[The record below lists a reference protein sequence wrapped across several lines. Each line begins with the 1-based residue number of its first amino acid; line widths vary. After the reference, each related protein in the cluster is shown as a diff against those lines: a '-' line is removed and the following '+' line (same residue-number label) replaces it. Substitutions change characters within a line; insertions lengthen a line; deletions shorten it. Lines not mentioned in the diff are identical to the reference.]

1 MFCIEGYCSVTQQQM
16 ALSLVKS
23 SVFPRRSL
31 LLVVMDG
38 VGFGPQDEY
47 DAVHMANAPTLK
59 ALLGNKQRCRA
70 IRAHG
75 TAVGLPTD
83 ADMGNSEVGHNAL
96 GAGRVALQGASLVD
110 DALKSGEIFESEG
123 YQYLKGG
130 FAKPGKTLHFIGL
143 LSDGGV
149 HSRDNQLYPMIH
161 RAAADGATRIRVHVL
176 YDGRDVPDGSSV
188 KFTNDL
194 EAVLAEVSAKG
205 CDAKI
210 ASGGG
215 RMHVT
220 MDRYEADW
228 AVVER
233 GWRAHVLGEGRPFPS
248 AMEAITTFRNEDST
262 TSDQFF
268 PPFVI
273 ADGAGKAI
281 GTIEDGDA
289 VLCFNFRG
297 DRVIEISRAFED
309 VEFSK
314 FDRVRVPKIRYA
326 GIMRYDGDLGIP
338 SNFLVP
344 PPKLSR
350 TSEEFLV
357 GTDLKIFA
365 CSETQKFGHVT
376 YFWNGNRSGKISET
390 HEVFQEIPSDR
401 IVFNEKPEM
410 KAKEITDVTIAALE
424 SKKYDVIRINFPN
437 GDMVGHTGDL
447 AATIKSMEAVDEALR
462 RLTEAVDRLGGTYLI
477 TADHGNAD
485 DMVQRD
491 KKGKPLRD
499 ASGAPLPLTSHTLAP
514 VPLIVGGSGLDSRV
528 QLRADLPKA
537 GLANVTATF
546 INLLGFEAP
555 EGYEPSLLH
564 VAE

>member
-1 MFCIEGYCSVTQQQM
+1 MQLARHAT
-16 ALSLVKS
+16 L
-23 SVFPRRSL
+23 PRRKL
-31 LLVVMDG
+31 LLVVLDG
-38 VGFGPQDEY
+38 VGLGPQDEF
-47 DAVHMANAPTLK
+47 DAVHRADAPTLK
-59 ALLGNKQRCRA
+59 RLLADKERCRA

-75 TAVGLPTD
+75 TSVGLPTD

-110 DALKSGEIFESEG
+110 DALANGDIFLSEG
-123 YQYLKGG
+123 YQYLKSS
-130 FAKPGKTLHFIGL
+130 FVQGKTLHFIGL

-149 HSRDNQLYPMIH
+149 HSRDNQLYPII
-161 RAAADGATRIRVHVL
+161 RQAAKDGASKIRVHVL
-176 YDGRDVPDGSSV
+176 LDGRDVPDGTSV
-188 KFTNDL
+188 KFVTEL
-194 EAVLAEVSAKG
+194 QAVLHEVASTGA
-205 CDAKI
+205 CDAKV

-228 AVVER
+228 AIVER
-233 GWRAHVLGEGRPFPS
+233 GWKTHVLGVGRQFSS
-248 AMEAITTFRNEDST
+248 ALEAVQSLRAENPNAG
-262 TSDQFF
+262 DQFL
-268 PPFVI
+268 PPFVV
-273 ADGAGKAI
+273 AEGGQAV

-297 DRVIEISRAFED
+297 DRVIELSRAFED
-309 VEFSK
+309 DDFTK
-314 FDRVRVPKIRYA
+314 FDRVRWPKVRYA
-326 GIMRYDGDLGIP
+326 GLMRYDGDLGIP
-338 SNFLVP
+338 NNFLVP

-357 GTDLKIFA
+357 NSDVKIFA

-390 HEVFQEIPSDR
+390 HEVFHEIPSDR
-401 IVFNEKPEM
+401 VIFNQKPEM
-410 KAKEITDVTIAALE
+410 KSKEITAAAIEALE
-424 SKKYDVIRINFPN
+424 SNLYDVVRINFPN

-447 AATIKSMEAVDEALR
+447 EATIRGMEAVDKALAD
-462 RLTEAVDRLGGTYLI
+462 LCAAVDRVGGVFLI

-499 ASGAPLPLTSHTLAP
+499 ANGGTLPLTSHTLAP
-514 VPLIVGGSGLDSRV
+514 VPLIIGGSGLDASV
-528 QLRADLPKA
+528 QLRSDLPAA

-546 INLLGFEAP
+546 LNLLGFEAP
-555 EGYEPSLLH
+555 EDYEPSLI
-564 VAE
+564 A

>member
-1 MFCIEGYCSVTQQQM
+1 M
-16 ALSLVKS
+16 ALSLVRHA
-23 SVFPRRSL
+23 VLPRRKL

-47 DAVHMANAPTLK
+47 DAVYSANAPTLK
-59 ALLGNKQRCRA
+59 RLLGDPARCRA

-123 YQYLKGG
+123 YQFLKGA
-130 FAKPGKTLHFIGL
+130 FTQPTRTLHFIGL

-149 HSRDNQLYPMIH
+149 HSRDNQLHPILI
-161 RAAADGATRIRVHVL
+161 RAAQDGAKCIRVHVL
-176 YDGRDVPDGSSV
+176 YDGRDVPDGTSV
-188 KFTNDL
+188 KFTADL
-194 EAVLAEVSAKG
+194 EKVLADITASTG

-215 RMHVT
+215 RMFVT

-228 AVVER
+228 SIVER
-233 GWRAHVLGEGRPFPS
+233 GWKAHVLGDARKFSS
-248 AMEAITTFRNEDST
+248 AAEAIAAFRAEDKT

-273 ADGAGKAI
+273 ADSSGEPVGI
-281 GTIEDGDA
+281 IRDGDA

-309 VEFSK
+309 DEFTK
-314 FDRVRVPKIRYA
+314 FDRVRRPKIRYA
-326 GIMRYDGDLGIP
+326 GLMRYDGDLGIP
-338 SNFLVP
+338 SNFLVS

-357 GTDLKIFA
+357 GSDLKIFA
-365 CSETQKFGHVT
+365 LSETQKFGHVT

-390 HEVFQEIPSDR
+390 HEEFHEIPSDR
-401 IVFNEKPEM
+401 IIFNQKPEM
-410 KAKEITDVTIAALE
+410 KAREITDATIAALE
-424 SKKYDVIRINFPN
+424 SEKYDVIRINFPN

-447 AATIKSMEAVDEALR
+447 AATIRSMEAVDQALE
-462 RLTEAVDRLGGTYLI
+462 RLTATVDRLGGVYLI

-491 KKGKPLRD
+491 KKGKPLKD
-499 ASGAPLPLTSHTLAP
+499 ANGVPLPLTSHTLAP
-514 VPLIVGGSGLDSRV
+514 VPLIIGGSGLHSGI
-528 QLRADLPKA
+528 QLRQDLPKA

-546 INLLGFEAP
+546 INLLGFDAP
-555 EGYEPSLLH
+555 EDYEPSLIQ
-564 VAE
+564 VA